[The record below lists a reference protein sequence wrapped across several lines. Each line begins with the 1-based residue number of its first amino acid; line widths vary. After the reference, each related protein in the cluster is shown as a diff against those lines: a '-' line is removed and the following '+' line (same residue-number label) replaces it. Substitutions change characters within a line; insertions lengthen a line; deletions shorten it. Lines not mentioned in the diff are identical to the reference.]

1 MKVHANAPLGP
12 KGRGTMVLRVLEQ
25 GWSRTEAAAAAG
37 VSERTCSKW
46 IARYQAEGQAGLL
59 DRSSAPRS
67 IPHRTPDELVEVL
80 VLLRKL
86 RMTGAQIAFCLGMAL
101 STVSAV
107 LLRVGL
113 GKLSRLE
120 PPEPPN
126 RYERRHPGELLHVD
140 VKKLARIPQGRA
152 GHRVHGNR
160 RLQRSPRK
168 RDAAGHDRR
177 TVGWEYVHVCI
188 DDTTR
193 LAYVEVLTDEKAITA
208 VGFLQRSIAFYQRH
222 DITVQAVMS
231 DNGACYRSTI
241 HAFACRALRI
251 RHLRT
256 QPYRPRTN
264 GKAERFIRTLLAGW
278 AYGAI
283 YGSSRERAAAL
294 DGWLWNYNHRRPHGA
309 LSHKPPTAR
318 LNQLNNLPGSY
329 T

>member
-1 MKVHANAPLGP
+1 
-12 KGRGTMVLRVLEQ
+12 
-25 GWSRTEAAAAAG
+25 

-46 IARYQAEGQAGLL
+46 TRRYLAEGEAGLL

-67 IPHRTPDELVEVL
+67 IPHRTPDELVEVV

-86 RMTGAQIAFCLGMAL
+86 RMTGAEIAFCLSMAL

-140 VKKLARIPQGRA
+140 VKKLGRIPQGRA

-160 RLQRSPRK
+160 SLQRSPRV
-168 RDAAGHDRR
+168 RDAAGRR
-177 TVGWEYVHVCI
+177 RKVVGWEYVHVCV
-188 DDTTR
+188 DDATR
-193 LAYVEVLTDEKAITA
+193 LAYVEVLGDEKATTA
-208 VGFLQRSIAFYQRH
+208 VAFLRRAIAFYASH
-222 DITVQAVMS
+222 GISVQAVMS

-241 HAFACRALRI
+241 HAFACRALAI

-256 QPYRPRTN
+256 RPYRPRTN
-264 GKAERFIRTLLAGW
+264 GKAERFIRTMLAGW
-278 AYGAI
+278 AYGPI
-283 YGSSRERAAAL
+283 HGSSHERTQAL
-294 DGWLWNYNHRRPHGA
+294 DGWLWTYNHRRPHGA
-309 LSHKPPTAR
+309 LSHKPPITR

-329 T
+329 I